1 MASDESLSSS
11 GGTTG
16 RQFEEALQAAE
27 ALLKRAD
34 RAQEKTGRIL
44 AAEVG
49 AVAVA
54 VAVAAIITI
63 LGFSSGVLGR
73 VLVLVIG
80 GLAGLAVAAAM
91 HLTVRARLV
100 RQSKRDEQAAVD
112 IVSLLREVLVLITGS
127 EKWSETQLRL
137 ARARLSRFPIGKT
150 RFLDD

>member
-1 MASDESLSSS
+1 MASDESITSS
-11 GGTTG
+11 GVTTG
-16 RQFEEALQAAE
+16 PQFEQALQVAE

-34 RAQEKTGRIL
+34 RAQEKTDRIL

-49 AVAVA
+49 TVAVA
-54 VAVAAIITI
+54 VAVAAIIVI
-63 LGFSSGVLGR
+63 FGFSSGILGR

-80 GLAGLAVAAAM
+80 SLAGLVAAGAM
-91 HLTVRARLV
+91 HVTVRARLIS
-100 RQSKRDEQAAVD
+100 QSKRDVQAALD
-112 IVSLLREVLVLITGS
+112 IVSLLREVLALIMGT